1 MKQTPIHEAH
11 NPELLALIPPAATM
25 VVEFGCSSGALAREY
40 KKINP
45 ACQYIGIDIDPE
57 YTKLAK
63 RYCDKTLTADLEQLD
78 NSFFQEHN
86 NCEAWIFGDTLEHL
100 KDPWKI
106 LRDIRNN
113 ITTQGCVIA
122 CIPNAQHWSV
132 IARMCAGEFKYED
145 SGLLDRTHLRWFT
158 RKTIVQMFEATG
170 FQITSGTPRVFDE
183 PMRDVFLP
191 MIGEIAEAA
200 GASAEEAINDSM
212 AIQYVV
218 RATPI

>member
-11 NPELLALIPPAATM
+11 NPELLELIPPTANM
-25 VVEFGCSSGALAREY
+25 VIEFGCSSGALAREY

-45 ACQYIGIDIDPE
+45 TCHYIGVDIDPE
-57 YTKLAK
+57 YTKLAE
-63 RYCDKTLTADLEQLD
+63 RYCKETLTVDLDRLD
-78 NSFFQEHN
+78 DSFFQKHN
-86 NCEAWIFGDTLEHL
+86 NCDAWIFGDTLEHL

-106 LRDIRNN
+106 LRNIRKNM
-113 ITTQGCVIA
+113 TPRGCVLA

-132 IARMCAGEFKYED
+132 ITRMCAGEFNYED

-158 RKTIVQMFEATG
+158 RKTIIQMFETTG
-170 FQITSGTPRVFDE
+170 FQINAGTPRIFDE

-200 GASAEEAINDSM
+200 GGSAEEAMNDSM

-218 RATPI
+218 RAVPI